1 MNEYSSFI
9 EIIKE
14 FIQLFEALVSVEQT
28 KLDAAVNNKVSFVE
42 ECMNKEQAAVLKL
55 KGLEQKREDAQKTLG
70 FEDFTFRQILEH
82 VPEDVHSELSPLFDQ
97 LSGLVQSFQSVSD
110 SAKDIIEL
118 NLHMIQSAIVSRE
131 ADAPV
136 PSGKGKKDNKNGPA
150 HFTSRSV

>member
-1 MNEYSSFI
+1 MNEYSFFV
-9 EIIKE
+9 ETIKE
-14 FIQLFEALVSVEQT
+14 LIQLFEALVSVEQT

-55 KGLEQKREDAQKTLG
+55 KGLEQKREDAQKALG
-70 FEDFTFRQILEH
+70 FEDLTFRQILER

-97 LSGLVQSFQSVSD
+97 LSEQVRSFQSVSD

-118 NLHMIQSAIVSRE
+118 NLHMIQSSMASKE
-131 ADAPV
+131 AASHAP
-136 PSGKGKKDNKNGPA
+136 SENKKNNKGGTT

>member
-55 KGLEQKREDAQKTLG
+55 KGLEQKREDAQKALG

-110 SAKDIIEL
+110 SARDIIEL
-118 NLHMIQSAIVSRE
+118 NLHMIQSAIASRE
-131 ADAPV
+131 AAAPV
-136 PSGKGKKDNKNGPA
+136 PSGKWKKDNKNGPA

>member
-1 MNEYSSFI
+1 MNEYSFFI
-9 EIIKE
+9 ETIKE

-55 KGLEQKREDAQKTLG
+55 KGLEQKREAAQKELG
-70 FEDFTFRQILEH
+70 LEGLTFRQILEN
-82 VPEDVHSELSPLFDQ
+82 VPENVRSELSPLFDR
-97 LSGLVQSFQSVSD
+97 LSELVQNFQSVSD

-118 NLHMIQSAIVSRE
+118 NLHMIQSAMVSKE
-131 ADAPV
+131 AV
-136 PSGKGKKDNKNGPA
+136 PPASSESKNNNKNGPA

>member
-1 MNEYSSFI
+1 MNEYSFFI

-55 KGLEQKREDAQKTLG
+55 KGLEHRREDAQKALG
-70 FEDFTFRQILEH
+70 LQDLTFRQILEK
-82 VPEDVHSELSPLFDQ
+82 VPEDVRSELSPLFDR
-97 LSGLVQSFQSVSD
+97 LSELVQSFQSVSD
-110 SAKDIIEL
+110 SAKEIIEL
-118 NLHMIQSAIVSRE
+118 KLHMIQASIASQE
-131 ADAPV
+131 AAPHT
-136 PSGKGKKDNKNGPA
+136 PSESKKDNKGGTA

>member
-1 MNEYSSFI
+1 MNEYSFFI

-55 KGLEQKREDAQKTLG
+55 KGLEQKRENAQKELG
-70 FEDFTFRQILEH
+70 LEGLTFRQILEK
-82 VPEDVHSELSPLFDQ
+82 VPENVQSELSPLFDR
-97 LSGLVQSFQSVSD
+97 LSELVQSFQSVSD

-118 NLHMIQSAIVSRE
+118 NLHMIQSAIVSKE
-131 ADAPV
+131 VV
-136 PSGKGKKDNKNGPA
+136 PPASSESKKNNKEGPA